1 MSQVKRLNM
10 VALTVIA
17 SFLAACNV
25 SAEPENLT
33 NNLQKGSLKVEEI
46 EKESEK
52 TTKVMIKTS
61 RGDVVITLY
70 NETPKHKENFIKLV
84 DESFYDNTLFHRV
97 IKEFMIQGGD
107 PNSKGAAAGIALGEG
122 GPGYTIEAEI
132 KSSLYHKKGALC
144 AARQGDNVNPEKRSS
159 GSQFY
164 VVTGKAYQKE
174 ELEQMEVQQ
183 NRQKENGLMQAFI
196 QAPENAAYMA
206 RLQEAQK
213 IGSDPSKREEAQDA
227 IKVLTEEIKPLALA
241 GFIPFKFADEQ
252 LKDYTTNGGTPFLD
266 NAYTVFGEVI
276 QGMEVINKI
285 GITAT
290 APGDR
295 PLEDVVVLSMEI
307 IK

>member
-10 VALTVIA
+10 VIFTVIV
-17 SFLAACNV
+17 SFLAACGV
-25 SAEPENLT
+25 SAEPEKLT
-33 NNLQKGSLKVEEI
+33 SNLQKGSLKVEEI
-46 EKESEK
+46 EKESENA
-52 TTKVMIKTS
+52 TKVRIKTS
-61 RGDVVITLY
+61 HGDVVIALY

-84 DESFYDNTLFHRV
+84 NESFYDNTLFHRV
-97 IKEFMIQGGD
+97 IKDFMIQGGD

-122 GPGYTIEAEI
+122 GPGYTIVAEI
-132 KSSLYHKKGALC
+132 QNNLYHKRGALC

-164 VVTGKAYQKE
+164 VVTGKPYQKE

-196 QAPENAAYMA
+196 QAPENAVYMA
-206 RLQEAQK
+206 RLKEAQAMGK
-213 IGSDPSKREEAQDA
+213 DASKRAEAEAA
-227 IKVLTEEIKPLALA
+227 INVLSEEIKPLALA
-241 GFIPFKFADEQ
+241 GFVPFKFTEEQ
-252 LKDYTTNGGTPFLD
+252 LIDYTTNGGTPFLD

-276 QGMEVINKI
+276 NGMEVINKI
-285 GITAT
+285 GTTTT